1 MQEAMS
7 GSDFHF
13 VFGTAVMG
21 AMYGAVFG
29 LVVSRLN
36 LKLALLAS
44 VGLVYGAIVFAMSSF
59 IGLPLAAAIF
69 DSGDPIKSMAG
80 MAGWSRSS
88 SSTSSSASLSVCCS
102 ASPAPVWAL
111 SPTPLC
117 TPTEDQRA
125 RLRWRA

>member
-1 MQEAMS
+1 MS

-36 LKLALLAS
+36 LKLALLAG
-44 VGLVYGAIVFAMSSF
+44 VGLVYGAIVIAMSSF

-69 DSGDPIKSMAG
+69 DSGDPIKSMAE

-88 SSTSSSASLSVCCS
+88 SSTSSSASLTVCCS

-117 TPTEDQRA
+117 TPTEDHRA